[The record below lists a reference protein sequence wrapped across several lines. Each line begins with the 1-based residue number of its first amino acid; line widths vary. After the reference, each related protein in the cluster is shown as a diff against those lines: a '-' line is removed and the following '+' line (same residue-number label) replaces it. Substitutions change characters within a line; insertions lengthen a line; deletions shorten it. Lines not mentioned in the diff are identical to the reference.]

1 MVTSPEA
8 WPLSRSQ
15 NVTHT
20 SFVRSPN
27 RTAMEVGARF
37 ASWRAP
43 VIGGFQSMTVSK
55 IMERIGCVLPGIEQ
69 LVNRIVTLVSFPET
83 RH

>member
-1 MVTSPEA
+1 
-8 WPLSRSQ
+8 
-15 NVTHT
+15 
-20 SFVRSPN
+20 
-27 RTAMEVGARF
+27 MEVGARF